1 MDLDAGRSWKR
12 GDCSFPYEGLS
23 HLPSRSPKFPSER
36 ANEIHLKTLSNWPI
50 FRPSD
55 MKRRHGFGWPL
66 VLAAVAFAVAPV
78 AVQSGPSERNARH
91 DRFFNRVSRFFSH
104 FRFFRFDYP
113 NSWYSERY
121 DRYPDFGGNPNDY
134 PYYFDPESG
143 GRYPIDLAMEVQT
156 ELAQRGYYK
165 GLIDGVIGPGC
176 QKAIREFQAAAGLPV
191 TGQIDD
197 NLIEAL
203 RATEPGAP
211 GEDFSVEPPGD
222 SSSSVAPAPPEDSS
236 VAPFPS
242 PSPPAAPEPDTSP
255 MASWVKGKEGQ
266 QVLSPFTGGVVDV
279 SGFPPGAEVRC
290 PYSGKIFLVPTKP

>member
-1 MDLDAGRSWKR
+1 
-12 GDCSFPYEGLS
+12 
-23 HLPSRSPKFPSER
+23 
-36 ANEIHLKTLSNWPI
+36 
-50 FRPSD
+50 

-66 VLAAVAFAVAPV
+66 VLAAAAFAIAPV
-78 AVQSGPSERNARH
+78 AVRGGPSERDARH
-91 DRFFNRVSRFFSH
+91 DRFLNRVSRFFSD

-121 DRYPDFGGNPNDY
+121 DRYPDFGGIPNDH

-156 ELAQRGYYK
+156 ELAQRGYYD
-165 GLIDGVIGPGC
+165 GLIDGVIGPGSRT
-176 QKAIREFQAAAGLPV
+176 AIREFQAAAGLPV

-203 RATEPGAP
+203 RTTEPGAP
-211 GEDFSVEPPGD
+211 GEDFSVEPPGED
-222 SSSSVAPAPPEDSS
+222 YAVEPPGEDYAVEPPTDPSSSVAP
-236 VAPFPS
+236 FRS
-242 PSPPAAPEPDTSP
+242 PTPPAAQVPDTSP

-279 SGFPPGAEVRC
+279 SGFPLGAEVRC